1 MDFQE
6 IFEKNREYASKL
18 ELDPEK
24 IKAQFVKSETR
35 DFTTIGTVDL
45 ISGWIR
51 IGDPLAYL
59 CGEMYSPIMNVS
71 VNRGSYPVEIAV
83 IKSYYDTVRISTS
96 RIKFKSTEAVR
107 YEVAGP
113 APGTTAFEASDGD
126 IPDFPVDAGM
136 MCFCDAEVAHE
147 FNEWLTKWHE
157 ANPDKNH
164 YDDYFAELFAQ
175 SYAAEPEFQREGGD
189 FIEWEVPETGHRL
202 VMNAT
207 GYGDGTYV
215 PFWGYDAD
223 GQICELTVPLIDADL
238 VDEMNAQYV
247 EEQGEE
253 YAEEY
258 VEEAVEKVTPL
269 WDGPDDC
276 VVTKHVAEGGE
287 ISYMRRFPLEEG
299 ETYNGW
305 FFYGYDEDQTYWDDD
320 SNYVLY
326 STNKLLEHFPKLS
339 DILDAPD
346 GAAFFTDENGN
357 YVPDDEQ

>member
-1 MDFQE
+1 MDLKE
-6 IFEKNREYASKL
+6 IMEKNTEYASRL

-24 IKAQFVKSETR
+24 IRRQFVKDETH

-51 IGDPLAYL
+51 VGDPLAYL
-59 CGEMYSPIMNVS
+59 CAEMYSPIMNVS
-71 VNRGSYPVEIAV
+71 VKRGSYPVEIAV
-83 IKSYYDTVRISTS
+83 IRSYFDSVRICSS
-96 RIKFKSTEAVR
+96 RIKFKPTEAVR

-147 FNEWLTKWHE
+147 FNEWLGVWHE
-157 ANPDKNH
+157 QNPDKNH
-164 YDDYFAELFAQ
+164 YDNYFAELFAE
-175 SYAAEPEFQREGGD
+175 SYERMPDFQREGGD
-189 FIEWEVPETGHRL
+189 FIEWEVPGTGHKI

-207 GYGDGTYV
+207 GYGDGTYL

-223 GQICELTVPLIDADL
+223 EQICELIVPLIDSDL
-238 VDEMNAQYV
+238 VDEMNDQYIS
-247 EEQGEE
+247 EHGDEFT
-253 YAEEY
+253 
-258 VEEAVEKVTPL
+258 EEAVPQ
-269 WDGPDDC
+269 WNGPDDC
-276 VVTKHVAEGGE
+276 VVTKHVADGGA

-305 FFYGYDEDQTYWDDD
+305 FFYGYDEDQAYWDDD

-326 STNKLLEHFPKLS
+326 STRELLRRYPALAEV
-339 DILDAPD
+339 LDAPD

-357 YVPDDEQ
+357 FTADEGQ